1 MSLTRPALK
10 LTHRAALLL
19 LQAAEADAAAIGVPQ
34 VIIVVDE
41 GCNVLACLRMDGSR
55 LLSADTATHKA
66 MTAAASGRPSGGL
79 PADVELKLGLA
90 SHGRMTN
97 LKGGLPIVIDGHVVG
112 GIGVGSGSGDQ
123 DVQVAQAALDALSAA
138 LAG

>member
-19 LQAAEADAAAIGVPQ
+19 LQAAEAAAAAIGVPQ

-41 GCNVLACLRMDGSR
+41 GCNVLACLHMDGSR

-66 MTAAASGRPSGGL
+66 MTAAASGRPAVR
-79 PADVELKLGLA
+79 PAGCR
-90 SHGRMTN
+90 RMSN
-97 LKGGLPIVIDGHVVG
+97 
-112 GIGVGSGSGDQ
+112 
-123 DVQVAQAALDALSAA
+123 
-138 LAG
+138 